1 MTDLELIARIRAGE
15 EAAFLAFYRA
25 QHESLWRFLYH
36 LEHNEGEARDLFQET
51 WLRATKLLLSATPIR
66 NPRALLFQIAAN
78 CRRDHLRRKQVRRLF
93 FLPEK
98 RPEQK
103 AEAFTQ
109 IAAPQTDSE
118 HFELEARLAKALQRL
133 PEAQRQVFLLKE
145 WEGFSLAEIA
155 ELLSIPKGTVKSR
168 LHHAVRFLREELREW
183 RE

>member
-1 MTDLELIARIRAGE
+1 MRAGE
-15 EAAFLAFYRA
+15 ETAFVAFYRA
-25 QHESLWRFLYH
+25 RHESLWRFLYH
-36 LEHNEGEARDLFQET
+36 LEHNESEARDLFQET
-51 WLRATKLLLSATPIR
+51 WLRATKLLLSDTPIR

-98 RPEQK
+98 RPEQR
-103 AEAFTQ
+103 AE
-109 IAAPQTDSE
+109 ILKRPVAPQTQTDGE
-118 HFELEARLAKALQRL
+118 HFELEERLAEALQRL

-155 ELLSIPKGTVKSR
+155 ELLAIPVGTVKSR
-168 LHHAVRFLREELREW
+168 LHHAVRFLREELREL